1 MLAVLRPTEF
11 PNPPAIRTL
20 LRPGT
25 RALRPLLSGVDALEN
40 GHSHLKNFP
49 KLILARTHE
58 LHLWFELAGLQTFVE
73 SCMSMTNEQIRQ
85 QQPPPRTNRNLKSN
99 GSIASGG
106 GAQETITNAEPPD
119 TAILIQPPLDPA
131 KRQEFWL
138 DTCRGVAH
146 LHLAC
151 AQVQEL
157 YRKYGCRFTEPTFEQ
172 VRGILEA
179 LDGAMPKW
187 ESEHPELFYQTLE
200 LSFPELVIH
209 R

>member
-1 MLAVLRPTEF
+1 M
-11 PNPPAIRTL
+11 N
-20 LRPGT
+20 
-25 RALRPLLSGVDALEN
+25 
-40 GHSHLKNFP
+40 
-49 KLILARTHE
+49 
-58 LHLWFELAGLQTFVE
+58 
-73 SCMSMTNEQIRQ
+73 MTNEQTRQ
-85 QQPPPRTNRNLKSN
+85 HSPGTNRNPKPNSSVAHPDTQN
-99 GSIASGG
+99 PS
-106 GAQETITNAEPPD
+106 TNAQSPD
-119 TAILIQPPLDPA
+119 TAILIQPPREPA

-146 LHLAC
+146 LHVAC

-157 YRKYGCRFTEPTFEQ
+157 YRKHGCRFNAPTLEQ

-179 LDGAMPKW
+179 LDRAMPQW

>member
-1 MLAVLRPTEF
+1 M
-11 PNPPAIRTL
+11 N
-20 LRPGT
+20 
-25 RALRPLLSGVDALEN
+25 
-40 GHSHLKNFP
+40 
-49 KLILARTHE
+49 
-58 LHLWFELAGLQTFVE
+58 
-73 SCMSMTNEQIRQ
+73 MTNEQSRQ
-85 QQPPPRTNRNLKSN
+85 QHPPQGTNRNLKPN
-99 GSIASGG
+99 GSLAHRDGQDPS
-106 GAQETITNAEPPD
+106 TNAEPPD
-119 TAILIQPPLDPA
+119 TAILIQPPREPA

-146 LHLAC
+146 MNLSC

-157 YRKYGCRFTEPTFEQ
+157 YRKYGCRFAAPTLQ
-172 VRGILEA
+172 QISGILDA